1 MAELTENLLRLKMAS
16 GVGNLLLWRLLGHF
30 NGSDRLLGASVGEIA
45 QVEGVSEAK
54 ARGILD
60 CADFDPRPEMER
72 ALAAGV
78 RIIPYDDPEYPKPL
92 LMSFDPPSVLYVFG
106 NLTKQDQVA
115 VGIVGTR
122 HATRYGREQAEHI
135 AASLARAGYTI
146 VSGLARGI
154 DTYAHCG
161 ALDAGGR
168 TVGVLGCGFKH
179 MYPEENRDLAIEMSR
194 HGAVVSE
201 FPMAMKPSRTTFPA
215 RNRIIAA
222 MSLGVVVI
230 EAPLRSGALITAKAA
245 NDIGRTV
252 FALPGRLGD
261 VGSEGCNRLI
271 ADGAVLVASV
281 DNIFHEL
288 NPSLPVPPLP
298 ERKKK
303 PRKEN
308 AGGNLFDSDMPT
320 PVEKERRTQPKKPS
334 ATQPPPVKSVDQPDQ
349 ANLSPEQREIL
360 SFVGDDWQTIDDIAE
375 KSPVP
380 VHKVTA
386 TLTLLRMKRLVE
398 QGPGQSYRLPRK
410 GE

>member
-16 GVGNLLLWRLLGHF
+16 GVGNLLLWRLLNHF
-30 NGSDRLLGASVGEIA
+30 NGSDRLLGASEAEIA
-45 QVEGVSEAK
+45 SIEGLTKAK
-54 ARGILD
+54 ARAILE

-72 ALAAGV
+72 AIAAGV

-92 LMSFDPPSVLYVFG
+92 TMSFDPPAVLYVFG
-106 NLTKQDQVA
+106 NLLPQDQIA

-122 HATRYGREQAEHI
+122 HASRYGREQAEHLS
-135 AASLARAGYTI
+135 AALARAGYTI

-194 HGAVVSE
+194 QGAVISE

-222 MSLGVVVI
+222 MALGVLVI
-230 EAPLRSGALITAKAA
+230 EAPARSGALITARAA
-245 NDIGRTV
+245 NEIGRTV

-261 VGSEGCNRLI
+261 VASEGCNRLI
-271 ADGAVLVASV
+271 ADGAVLVSGV
-281 DNIFHEL
+281 DNILREL
-288 NPSLPVPPLP
+288 NPALPLPSLP
-298 ERKKK
+298 ERKTRSRSVNHSAPVAK
-303 PRKEN
+303 PVVKNITEQ
-308 AGGNLFDSDMPT
+308 PI
-320 PVEKERRTQPKKPS
+320 PVPVQLSQEQS
-334 ATQPPPVKSVDQPDQ
+334 AV
-349 ANLSPEQREIL
+349 LSL
-360 SFVGDDWQTIDDIAE
+360 VGDEWLTIDDIAE
-375 KSPVP
+375 KTDLP

-386 TLTLLRMKRLVE
+386 TLAMLKMKRLVE
-398 QGPGQSYRLPRK
+398 QGPGQSYRLQRK
-410 GE
+410 GN

>member
-30 NGSDRLLGASVGEIA
+30 NGSDRLLGAKISEIA

-92 LMSFDPPSVLYVFG
+92 LMSFDPPAVLYVFG

-122 HATRYGREQAEHI
+122 HATRYGREQAEYI

-179 MYPEENRDLAIEMSR
+179 MYPEENRDLAIEMAR

-230 EAPLRSGALITAKAA
+230 EAPVRSGALITAKAA

-288 NPSLPVPPLP
+288 NPNLPVPPLP
-298 ERKKK
+298 ERKKR
-303 PRKEN
+303 PRKGN
-308 AGGNLFDSDMPT
+308 AGGNLFDSDMPI
-320 PVEKERRTQPKKPS
+320 PLEKERRKQPEKIPVVQPS
-334 ATQPPPVKSVDQPDQ
+334 STKNVDQSEG
-349 ANLSPEQREIL
+349 ANLNPEQQEIL
-360 SFVGDDWQTIDDIAE
+360 SLVGGDWQTIDDIAE
-375 KSPVP
+375 KSSVP
-380 VHKVTA
+380 VHKVSA

-398 QGPGQSYRLPRK
+398 QGPGQSYRLMRK
-410 GE
+410 GG